1 MKDEP
6 MTHDGEPGSGAMSQ
20 TAITAREYAKQN
32 IEQVKDTQEKFL
44 DAMTQ
49 AQKTFFQSSGMV
61 NQEEAEELN
70 NKTLDIIKANIE
82 SGFDLATKLVD
93 ATDVSEAVELQSEY
107 VRKQLEAY
115 TEQAQELSDM
125 IINNQ
130 QKK

>member
-1 MKDEP
+1 MEDEP
-6 MTHDGEPGSGAMSQ
+6 MTNDDKPGLGNMSQ

-49 AQKTFFQSSGMV
+49 AQKTFLQSSGMV
-61 NQEEAEELN
+61 NQDEAEEIN
-70 NKTLDIIKANIE
+70 NKALNIIKANIE

-107 VRKQLEAY
+107 VRKQLESY

-130 QKK
+130 DKK

>member
-1 MKDEP
+1 
-6 MTHDGEPGSGAMSQ
+6 MTHDDKPGSGAMSQ
-20 TAITAREYAKQN
+20 TATTAREYAKKN

-82 SGFDLATKLVD
+82 SSFDLATKLVD

-125 IINNQ
+125 IMNNQ
-130 QKK
+130 EKK